1 MFYGMTKKYWNENN
15 RKNGKLAT
23 SSNELASVFEVE
35 VLASF
40 HFTKWL
46 PTAELARWLADR
58 LANLPT
64 K

>member
-1 MFYGMTKKYWNENN
+1 MFYGMTKKFWNENS

-23 SSNELASVFEVE
+23 SSDELTSVLEVE

-40 HFTKWL
+40 RFTKWL
-46 PTAELARWLADR
+46 PTAEVARWLADW
-58 LANLPT
+58 LANLST